1 MLSPSSKT
9 LSVARLTIEVLI
21 RIGIFSIEGEGPG
34 ESPPFSEEHAQIVN
48 RAHVNKIKCLIPS
61 MICLFKLVFTFTAAI
76 QINAM
81 KTCFHNAKCSFS
93 IAKVEKIK
101 VPCKSIMVH
110 TVKTLKIVY
119 EV

>member
-1 MLSPSSKT
+1 M
-9 LSVARLTIEVLI
+9 
-21 RIGIFSIEGEGPG
+21 RIGFSGTRKGVNLV
-34 ESPPFSEEHAQIVN
+34 SVN
-48 RAHVNKIKCLIPS
+48 RQSPIITENVPRAASAPS
-61 MICLFKLVFTFTAAI
+61 LRLLSSLYPAI